1 MNSNTPSTNSKIVS
15 VAIAI
20 ASMAITSTA
29 FASTS
34 GTTNEHAPDSWSV
47 KSNGEVVCAFDGVEF
62 RAPSSLPAKVK
73 TSEKGKIELELTT
86 QDGPVKAVWTRAAD
100 GALECALAA
109 PPDRVM
115 SAPLAYPAGWTTKEG
130 DDLILPF
137 GEGVAYPVCD
147 PEVEFT
153 GCKFGLGCGMG
164 TTMGFFGVARAGKWA
179 MTGVEDTL
187 CAEIVCRTNAPY
199 SAGVVWGPFDGG
211 KWGHDRKVRFF
222 FARSPG
228 EAAGKYRAWRDAQ
241 GRVRTLAEKAKTN
254 PHIATFPGT
263 ADIWLWDDN
272 DQSRLYNWPL
282 VEEAPAL
289 DLKRISAEM
298 KSLGMDRVLINVFN
312 GISHEDAAFLS
323 RQGFLSG
330 TYDCMR
336 DMFHKG
342 LLGVADPSNFVRAA
356 RFLPFAA
363 DAARINRNGTPAA
376 AWSIPDREGK
386 MHPMQSLCD
395 ALALEMCRRL
405 IAPEVA
411 AVGYTS
417 RLMDV
422 QACGGPVACFSK
434 THPCT
439 RAEALEAMRAEHR
452 YLADDLDLVI
462 GVEVGRESLLDSY
475 HYAEGLPSL
484 PHQFR
489 KELCWRYKDQTLYGD
504 EIPARTRTLMHNP
517 KYRIPL
523 WELVYHDCAVNYYYW
538 ADTTFMYPQLAPL
551 KDLFCRL
558 YGIPPIYSMNV
569 STWNRIKKDVAA
581 SYAQASE
588 VARETMFSRM
598 TSFEWLTPD
607 RLVQRTTFANG
618 RSVTVD
624 FREQYAKTIASAPRG
639 FKIMSY
645 NVRHCEG
652 MDKKLDIARIAAV
665 VNRARPRFAALQE
678 LDCKT
683 KRSEKIDEPQELGR
697 LTGMHPTFA
706 KTIDYQGGGYGVML
720 LSREKPLSVEKIPL
734 PGAEPRVLLL
744 AEFDDCFVGCTHLS
758 VAAEKERADS
768 VALIEKA
775 VKGRTKPVFVTGD
788 WNSLPNSSVLA
799 GLSRFLRVLSPTD
812 GRTYHGSPTNGP
824 SGTTTDFCIDYIAV
838 DSANAPRFKVVDRG
852 LVADRVS
859 SDHAPIFV
867 TLVPEF

>member
-1 MNSNTPSTNSKIVS
+1 MTVVEKIAHRKPVL
-15 VAIAI
+15 VAILL
-20 ASMAITSTA
+20 SA
-29 FASTS
+29 FAALGGEGPAGACT
-34 GTTNEHAPDSWSV
+34 WSV
-47 KSNGEVVCAFDGVEF
+47 KGDGEVVCTVEGVAF
-62 RAPSSLPAKVK
+62 RAPPSLPVKVV
-73 TSEKGKIELELTT
+73 SAEAGRIELELMTR
-86 QDGPVKAVWTRAAD
+86 DGPVKAVWARAAD
-100 GALECALAA
+100 GALECVLSA
-109 PPDRVM
+109 PPGRAM
-115 SAPLAYPAGWTTKEG
+115 SAPLAYPAGWTTREG
-130 DDLILPF
+130 DDLVLPF

-147 PEVEFT
+147 PEVAFT
-153 GCKFGLGCGMG
+153 GSRFRLSHGMEAS
-164 TTMGFFGVARAGKWA
+164 MGFFGIARAGVWA

-187 CAEIVCRTNAPY
+187 CGEIVCHTNAPY
-199 SAGVVWGPFDGG
+199 SAGVAWRAYDGG
-211 KWGHDRKVRFF
+211 RWGRDRRVRFF
-222 FARSPG
+222 FARSIG
-228 EAAGKYRAWRDAQ
+228 EAAGKYRAWREAQ
-241 GRVRTLAEKAKTN
+241 GRVRTLAEKAKKN
-254 PHIATFPGT
+254 PHIASFPGT
-263 ADIWLWDDN
+263 ADFWLWDDN
-272 DQSRLYNWPL
+272 DQNRLYNWPL
-282 VEEAPAL
+282 VEEFPPL
-289 DLKRISAEM
+289 DVKRIAAEM
-298 KSLGMDRVLINVFN
+298 KSLGMDRVLVNVFN
-312 GISHEDAAFLS
+312 GLSREDAAFLS
-323 RQGFLSG
+323 RQGYLAG
-330 TYDCMR
+330 TYDCLR
-336 DMFHKG
+336 DMFHPG
-342 LLGVADPSNFVRAA
+342 LLQVANPSNFVRAA
-356 RFLPFAA
+356 RFLPIAG
-363 DAARINRNGTPAA
+363 DVARINPDGKPAR

-386 MHPMQSLCD
+386 MHPMQALCD
-395 ALALEMCRRL
+395 AMAPEMCRRF

-411 AVGYTS
+411 EVGYTS

-422 QACGGPVACFSK
+422 QACGGPAACFSK

-439 RAEALEAMRAEHR
+439 RGEALASLRAEHR
-452 YLADDLDLVI
+452 YLADDLALVI
-462 GVEVGRESLLDSY
+462 GVEVGNENLLDSY

-489 KELCWRYKDQTLYGD
+489 KELCWRYKDQALYGD
-504 EIPARTRTLMHNP
+504 EIPRRTRTLMHNP

-569 STWNRIKKDVAA
+569 STWDRLKKDVAA
-581 SYAQASE
+581 SYARASE

-624 FREQYAKTIASAPRG
+624 FREQYARAIAAAPGG
-639 FKIMSY
+639 FKVMSY

-652 MDKKLDIARIAAV
+652 MDRQLDLARIAAV

-683 KRSEKIDEPQELGR
+683 KRSKRIDEPQELGR
-697 LTGMHPTFA
+697 LTGMFPTFA
-706 KTIDYQGGGYGVML
+706 KTIDFQGGGYGVML

-758 VAAEKERADS
+758 VSAAKERADS

-775 VKGRTKPVFVTGD
+775 VKGRTKPVFVAGD
-788 WNSLPNSSVLA
+788 WNSLPDSSVLA

-812 GRTYHGSPTNGP
+812 GRTYHGRPANGP

-838 DSANAPRFKVVDRG
+838 DSVYAPQFTVVDSG
-852 LVADRVS
+852 VVADRVS

-867 TLVPEF
+867 TLVPEQK